1 MGGIFLIMQS
11 WLNWYSTG
19 LEIRHPERVSGF
31 ESLALR
37 YAPMAKLEDAPD
49 LGRKSS
55 SGRLLCADRNG
66 VKTDAVRHEG
76 SSPVGITKVPSC

>member
-1 MGGIFLIMQS
+1 MDCVPLTLEMRQAVFFMQS

-37 YAPMAKLEDAPD
+37 YAPMAELEDALD
-49 LGRKSS
+49 LSS
-55 SGRLLCADRNG
+55 NA
-66 VKTDAVRHEG
+66 
-76 SSPVGITKVPSC
+76 